1 MIVHKIKQMIEYFCL
16 QNIQVLVLCLVQ
28 LVIIILFCLY
38 VVFDQPIN
46 QVCKENLKTWFS
58 TKAYH
63 QDDWNTSMPLFNDVH
78 VMVFLG
84 IGFILTF
91 LQNYS
96 LTALSFN
103 LLIGALSVQIHILGK
118 LNWKINHWFIVFFR
132 IWISSSLF
140 WKIYQPGCFQRS
152 GIYYKDQSKN
162 ISPCWVFCSN
172 SSCFFLCCSGEGF
185 SAPACCDDSLWDYV
199 LLSQWTDW

>member
-1 MIVHKIKQMIEYFCL
+1 MIVHKIKHMIEYFCL

-28 LVIIILFCLY
+28 LLIIILFCLY
-38 VVFDQPIN
+38 VVFDEPIS
-46 QVCKENLKTWFS
+46 QVCKENVQTWFS
-58 TKAYH
+58 TIDHH
-63 QDDWNTSMPLFNDVH
+63 QDDWNTSMPMFNDVH

-118 LNWKINHWFIVFFR
+118 LNWKIIHWFIVFIR
-132 IWISSSLF
+132 IRISSSLF
-140 WKIYQPGCFQRS
+140 WKIY
-152 GIYYKDQSKN
+152 
-162 ISPCWVFCSN
+162 
-172 SSCFFLCCSGEGF
+172 
-185 SAPACCDDSLWDYV
+185 
-199 LLSQWTDW
+199 